1 MVKWMNYV
9 VIYVIC
15 ISLAVTSTALTLT
28 SPSSLFAAVAPILV
42 SSVIKY
48 SISFWQLIISDLAAN
63 DIRLN
68 YHLNYQEI
76 MLRILTLV
84 ISSHPLPPSPHSNP
98 ALWSLSFSWNVWKYV
113 ESSTRISGW
122 AHFQT
127 FGSTLNFL
135 QSVPDVSTPSIF
147 VNNAG
152 SKVQTHPH
160 PHHLKVY
167 TSSHYVSYSFS
178 HHVSIHHQ

>member
-1 MVKWMNYV
+1 MVKWINYV

-15 ISLAVTSTALTLT
+15 ISLTVTSTVLTLT

-68 YHLNYQEI
+68 YRCIGIQRLPEEI

-84 ISSHPLPPSPHSNP
+84 ISHDD
-98 ALWSLSFSWNVWKYV
+98 A
-113 ESSTRISGW
+113 
-122 AHFQT
+122 
-127 FGSTLNFL
+127 
-135 QSVPDVSTPSIF
+135 
-147 VNNAG
+147 
-152 SKVQTHPH
+152 
-160 PHHLKVY
+160 KVY
-167 TSSHYVSYSFS
+167 G
-178 HHVSIHHQ
+178 IAWNL